1 MIFLQTA
8 FSSTSTRGKHRPQQA
23 FSAGTVMQRTGNENA
38 DEQGE
43 DGGMAAALGDD
54 DYTSAV
60 DKE

>member
-1 MIFLQTA
+1 
-8 FSSTSTRGKHRPQQA
+8 
-23 FSAGTVMQRTGNENA
+23 MQRTGNENA

-60 DKE
+60 DKERAQSRRPEGERI